1 MKRHVTGID
10 VGAHEKYAGFTLH
23 FGEEKE
29 HFLFAV
35 EIAEDLATKLIKVVK
50 DIRYVQKALDVPG
63 DRLGVSDEVTMR
75 LVTPKEEKED
85 GKEESK
91 V

>member
-1 MKRHVTGID
+1 MRRHVTGID

-29 HFLFAV
+29 HFLFMPD
-35 EIAEDLATKLIKVVK
+35 IAEDLATKLIKVVK

-63 DRLGVSDEVTMR
+63 DRIGITDDVTMR
-75 LVTPKEEKED
+75 LVNPEEVKAD
-85 GKEESK
+85 GEEAEQR
-91 V
+91 